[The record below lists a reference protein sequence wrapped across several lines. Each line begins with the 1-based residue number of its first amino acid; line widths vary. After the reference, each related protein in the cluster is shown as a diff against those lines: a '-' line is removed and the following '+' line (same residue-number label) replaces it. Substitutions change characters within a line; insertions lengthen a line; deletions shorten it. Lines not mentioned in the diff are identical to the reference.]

1 MKLSTRSR
9 YGTRLVLELAIKFE
23 EGPVYLKDISRSQG
37 ISLKYLGQLVI
48 PLKMAGIINSSRGAH
63 GGYFLAKDPET
74 IRLSEIINILEG
86 PIGIVDCINDKNA
99 CDRYKTCSVRFF
111 WEEINSNFYRSLE
124 GITLKD
130 MVKHYNDTNI

>member
-23 EGPVYLKDISRSQG
+23 EGPVYLKDISRLQD

-48 PLKMAGIINSSRGAH
+48 PLKLAGIINSSRGAH

-74 IRLSEIINILEG
+74 IKLSEIIDILEG
-86 PIGIVDCINDKNA
+86 PIGIVDCINDNNS
-99 CDRYKTCSVRFF
+99 CHRYKTCSVRFF
-111 WEEINSNFYRSLE
+111 WEEVNSNFYRSLE

-130 MVKHYNDTNI
+130 MVRHYKALNI

>member
-23 EGPVYLKDISRSQG
+23 EGPVYLKDISRSQD

-48 PLKMAGIINSSRGAH
+48 PLKLAGIINSSRGAH

-74 IRLSEIINILEG
+74 IKLSEIIDILEG
-86 PIGIVDCINDKNA
+86 PIGIVDCINDNNS

-111 WEEINSNFYRSLE
+111 WEEVNSNFYRSLE

-130 MVKHYNDTNI
+130 MVRHYKALNV

>member
-23 EGPVYLKDISRSQG
+23 EGPVYLKDISRSQD

-63 GGYFLAKDPET
+63 GGYFLAKNPEN
-74 IRLSEIINILEG
+74 IRLRKIINILEG
-86 PIGIVDCINDKNA
+86 PIGIVDCINDKDV
-99 CDRYKTCSVRFF
+99 CKRYKTCSVRFF
-111 WEEINSNFYRSLE
+111 WEEINSNFYRSLDS
-124 GITLKD
+124 ITLKD
-130 MVKHYNDTNI
+130 MIKHYNDTNI